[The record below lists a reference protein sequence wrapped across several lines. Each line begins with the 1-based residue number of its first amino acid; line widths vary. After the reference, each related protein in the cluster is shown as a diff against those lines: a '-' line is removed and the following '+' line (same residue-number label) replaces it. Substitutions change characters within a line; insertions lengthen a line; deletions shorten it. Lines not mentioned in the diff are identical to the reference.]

1 MAFQKQH
8 QGEKRIG
15 EVRRLPVGLSEPLQR
30 ASRSDRPAFQLLVV
44 PVVRVVRGFL
54 ALVATETT
62 AEGLLALRSLAHEA
76 TCALRAAE
84 SASAL
89 GSHAEATKARL
100 HARGSLTVPGAWGR
114 LVAKLAE
121 GSGC

>member
-1 MAFQKQH
+1 M
-8 QGEKRIG
+8 
-15 EVRRLPVGLSEPLQR
+15 VRRESVEILRLFVGLGETLQR
-30 ASRSDRPAFQLLVV
+30 ASRSDHQALQLLVV
-44 PVVRVVRGFL
+44 PVIRVVRGFL

-84 SASAL
+84 TAGAL
-89 GSHAEATKARL
+89 RCHAEATKARL
-100 HARGSLTVPGAWGR
+100 HARGSLTVPGAWRR
-114 LVAKLAE
+114 LVAELAE